1 MNPGLAHRRASIAGH
16 AALWVFVLSAAFFG
30 ERPGA
35 ASAGFSHRSH
45 PLAWLGAAGMPD
57 AIAFN
62 LAAFV
67 AAGVLAAVSLWSL
80 RSALPADA
88 RWSARIGAQ
97 LVMLSALA
105 FAAQGLLPLDPEDP
119 DGAATAAHGLAWTLW
134 WLTFCVGGLAIA
146 SGTRGSAGF
155 RRGFAVVTLAA
166 SFAIPAFAL
175 LAPLWMP
182 NAFAQRAAFV
192 LWFAWVVWI
201 AGRGA
206 GVRTI
211 G

>member
-1 MNPGLAHRRASIAGH
+1 MSAGRARRRASIAGH
-16 AALWVFVLSAAFFG
+16 AALWVFVASSAWFG
-30 ERPGA
+30 ARPGA
-35 ASAGFSHRSH
+35 VSAGFSHRSH
-45 PLAWLGAAGMPD
+45 PLAWLGAVGMPD
-57 AIAFN
+57 AMAFN

-67 AAGVLAAVSLWSL
+67 TAGVLAAVSLWSL

-105 FAAQGLLPLDPEDP
+105 FAAQGVLPLDPEDP

-134 WLTFCVGGLAIA
+134 WVTYAVGGLAVA
-146 SGTRGSAGF
+146 SGVRRSAGL
-155 RRGFAVVTLAA
+155 RRGFAAVTVAV

-175 LAPLWMP
+175 WAPLWMP
-182 NAFAQRAAFV
+182 NAFAQRVAFV
-192 LWFAWVVWI
+192 LWFAWIVWI

-206 GVRTI
+206 EARDTG
-211 G
+211 